1 MKQEKYEPLREF
13 LFANF
18 ETTTNRNDR
27 LHTRDIVNIAYD
39 NKMKYS
45 DGKIAEIFKSLGLG
59 EHRSRCNINKK
70 VQSGY
75 YNIRYK
81 GAT

>member
-13 LFANF
+13 LFINF